1 MTDCCNDFL
10 VVAELSAPGD
20 LKLDSKS
27 RGDGALRQTVDIQVN
42 LDLLQIKL
50 KWDFLEVPDSLLV
63 FNPFL
68 LARLPVLMET
78 LACATFFFFS
88 P

>member
-1 MTDCCNDFL
+1 M
-10 VVAELSAPGD
+10 
-20 LKLDSKS
+20 
-27 RGDGALRQTVDIQVN
+27 N

-78 LACATFFFFS
+78 LACATFFFFFLRNHPVLFEGKRKREGIKLDIS
-88 P
+88 C